1 MNELDLSRLK
11 NDCRKDNIDYT
22 KIKNRYKYISTK
34 DKYSNLNYE
43 EKYTIC
49 KERYLSK
56 LKYDILRINFNY
68 LNKATKISEYKDICK
83 DLNIDYNR
91 ARKISYRTKDMKQA
105 ILYIWFFGDINTN
118 SGKNITRKR
127 LYQISSKKLL
137 KNENDLYNI
146 IAYYLCGYNEYL
158 NNIIYYESKYL
169 KSISKR
175 VLNNLNIK
183 KTSDK
188 INELISEAILILINT
203 LKKIVI
209 NDIRYIIKY
218 LSITLYYRIYDYA
231 KKTYRNNLV
240 LNENISKGKIY
251 EEVFYSLWL

>member
-1 MNELDLSRLK
+1 MNKLDLSRLK
-11 NDCRKDNIDYT
+11 DDCIKDNIDYT
-22 KIKNRYKYISTK
+22 KIKNRYKYICTK

-49 KERYLSK
+49 KERYLNK
-56 LKYDILRINFNY
+56 LKYDILKINFNY
-68 LNKATKISEYKDICK
+68 LNNATKISEYKNICK

-91 ARKISYRTKDMKQA
+91 ARKISYRTKNMKQA
-105 ILYIWFFGDINTN
+105 ILYIWFFGDINTKN
-118 SGKNITRKR
+118 GKNITRKK
-127 LYQISSKKLL
+127 LYQVSSKKLL
-137 KNENDLYNI
+137 KNDNDLYNI

-158 NNIIYYESKYL
+158 NNIIYFESKYL

-175 VLNNLNIK
+175 VLNNLNIR
-183 KTSDK
+183 KTSDN
-188 INELISEAILILINT
+188 INELISESILILINT

-231 KKTYRNNLV
+231 KKTYTNNLT

>member
-83 DLNIDYNR
+83 DLNIDY
-91 ARKISYRTKDMKQA
+91 I
-105 ILYIWFFGDINTN
+105 
-118 SGKNITRKR
+118 
-127 LYQISSKKLL
+127 
-137 KNENDLYNI
+137 NI
-146 IAYYLCGYNEYL
+146 ICYN
-158 NNIIYYESKYL
+158 S
-169 KSISKR
+169 
-175 VLNNLNIK
+175 
-183 KTSDK
+183 
-188 INELISEAILILINT
+188 
-203 LKKIVI
+203 
-209 NDIRYIIKY
+209 
-218 LSITLYYRIYDYA
+218 
-231 KKTYRNNLV
+231 
-240 LNENISKGKIY
+240 
-251 EEVFYSLWL
+251 